1 MYALLSKIHPTPPI
15 FQIIFGIPAKAFRF
29 FTPSPFTQFANIMY
43 LCRLNLIHM
52 KKFILLLLVF
62 IGISSCSM
70 AADPATVVA
79 PTTNAVNNYL
89 LYPTTNFYTF
99 LKLDTRNGKIWQVQY
114 SMDENEFEVVLNSRE
129 LVTAGK
135 PGQFA
140 LYPTTN
146 NWTFL
151 LLDTVN
157 GDVWHVQWS
166 QDPDKRGLFK
176 IQSLY

>member
-1 MYALLSKIHPTPPI
+1 
-15 FQIIFGIPAKAFRF
+15 
-29 FTPSPFTQFANIMY
+29 
-43 LCRLNLIHM
+43 M
-52 KKFILLLLVF
+52 KKILLLLLLVLSYA
-62 IGISSCSM
+62 GYAN
-70 AADPATVVA
+70 AAEPATVVA

-89 LYPTTNFYTF
+89 LYPTTNIYTF

-114 SMDENEFEVVLNSRE
+114 SMDNNEFEVVLNSRE

-151 LLDTVN
+151 LLDTIN

-166 QDPDKRGLFK
+166 QEADNRGIIPIRSIF
-176 IQSLY
+176 

>member
-1 MYALLSKIHPTPPI
+1 MKR
-15 FQIIFGIPAKAFRF
+15 IIF
-29 FTPSPFTQFANIMY
+29 
-43 LCRLNLIHM
+43 
-52 KKFILLLLVF
+52 LLLIVLS
-62 IGISSCSM
+62 ITSCSN
-70 AADPATVVA
+70 AGEPSTVVA

-89 LYPTTNFYTF
+89 LYPTTNIYTF

-114 SMDENEFEVVLNSRE
+114 SMDENEFEVPLNSHA

-146 NWTFL
+146 IWTFI

-157 GDVWHVQWS
+157 GNVWHVQWS
-166 QDPDKRGLFK
+166 QEAENRSIIPIR
-176 IQSLY
+176 SLP

>member
-1 MYALLSKIHPTPPI
+1 
-15 FQIIFGIPAKAFRF
+15 
-29 FTPSPFTQFANIMY
+29 
-43 LCRLNLIHM
+43 M
-52 KKFILLLLVF
+52 KKIVLLLILVF
-62 IGISSCSM
+62 TLVCYTN
-70 AADPATVVA
+70 AAEPATVVA

-89 LYPTTNFYTF
+89 LYPTTNIYTF

-129 LVTAGK
+129 LVSFGK

-146 NWTFL
+146 NWTFI
-151 LLDTVN
+151 LLDTIN

-166 QDPDKRGLFK
+166 QDADKRGLFR
-176 IQSLY
+176 IRSMY

>member
-1 MYALLSKIHPTPPI
+1 
-15 FQIIFGIPAKAFRF
+15 
-29 FTPSPFTQFANIMY
+29 
-43 LCRLNLIHM
+43 M
-52 KKFILLLLVF
+52 KKILLFLLVMLSAVSF
-62 IGISSCSM
+62 SS
-70 AADPATVVA
+70 AAETATVVA

-89 LYPTTNFYTF
+89 LYPTTNIYTF

-114 SMDENEFEVVLNSRE
+114 SMDDNEFEVVLNSRE
-129 LVTAGK
+129 LVATGK

-151 LLDTVN
+151 LLDTIN

-166 QDPDKRGLFK
+166 QEAENRG
-176 IQSLY
+176 IIPIRSLY

>member
-1 MYALLSKIHPTPPI
+1 
-15 FQIIFGIPAKAFRF
+15 
-29 FTPSPFTQFANIMY
+29 
-43 LCRLNLIHM
+43 M
-52 KKFILLLLVF
+52 KKIVLFFLFAFSLA
-62 IGISSCSM
+62 SYSY
-70 AADPATVVA
+70 AAEPATVVA

-89 LYPTTNFYTF
+89 LYPTTNIYTF

-114 SMDENEFEVVLNSRE
+114 SMDDNEFEVVLNSRE
-129 LVTAGK
+129 LVTTGK

-151 LLDTVN
+151 LLDTIN

-166 QDPDKRGLFK
+166 QEADNRVIIPIRSLF
-176 IQSLY
+176 

>member
-1 MYALLSKIHPTPPI
+1 
-15 FQIIFGIPAKAFRF
+15 
-29 FTPSPFTQFANIMY
+29 
-43 LCRLNLIHM
+43 M
-52 KKFILLLLVF
+52 KKLTLILLFLCCLTV
-62 IGISSCSM
+62 GSY
-70 AADPATVVA
+70 AAEPATIVA
-79 PTTNAVNNYL
+79 PTTTQTNNFA
-89 LYPTTNFYTF
+89 LYPTTNMYTF

-129 LVTAGK
+129 LVTTGK

-151 LLDTVN
+151 LLDTIN

-166 QDPDKRGLFK
+166 QEPENRGL
-176 IQSLY
+176 IPIRSLF

>member
-1 MYALLSKIHPTPPI
+1 
-15 FQIIFGIPAKAFRF
+15 
-29 FTPSPFTQFANIMY
+29 
-43 LCRLNLIHM
+43 M
-52 KKFILLLLVF
+52 KKLILFLVF
-62 IGISSCSM
+62 TSFSVGFSQ
-70 AADPATVVA
+70 AAEPATIVA
-79 PTTNAVNNYL
+79 PATNAVNNYL
-89 LYPTTNFYTF
+89 LYPTTNIYTF

-114 SMDENEFEVVLNSRE
+114 SMDENEFEVALNPQE
-129 LVTAGK
+129 LVVSGK

-166 QDPDKRGLFK
+166 QDAINRGIIPIK
-176 IQSLY
+176 SLY

>member
-1 MYALLSKIHPTPPI
+1 
-15 FQIIFGIPAKAFRF
+15 
-29 FTPSPFTQFANIMY
+29 
-43 LCRLNLIHM
+43 M
-52 KKFILLLLVF
+52 KKNILSLLIVF
-62 IGISSCSM
+62 CMASCLK
-70 AADPATVVA
+70 AAEPATIVA
-79 PTTNAVNNYL
+79 TTTNAVNNYL
-89 LYPTTNFYTF
+89 LYPTTNVYTF

-114 SMDENEFEVVLNSRE
+114 SMDENEFEVALNSRE

-166 QDPDKRGLFK
+166 QEAEKRGLFP
-176 IQSLY
+176 IRSL

>member
-1 MYALLSKIHPTPPI
+1 
-15 FQIIFGIPAKAFRF
+15 
-29 FTPSPFTQFANIMY
+29 
-43 LCRLNLIHM
+43 M
-52 KKFILLLLVF
+52 KRLLLLLFLILGYV
-62 IGISSCSM
+62 GYAN
-70 AADPATVVA
+70 AAEPATIVA
-79 PTTNAVNNYL
+79 PATNAVNNYL
-89 LYPTTNFYTF
+89 LYTTTNIYTF

-114 SMDENEFEVVLNSRE
+114 SMDDNEFELVLNSRE

-151 LLDTVN
+151 LLDTIN

-166 QDPDKRGLFK
+166 QEAENRGIIPIRSIF
-176 IQSLY
+176 

>member
-1 MYALLSKIHPTPPI
+1 
-15 FQIIFGIPAKAFRF
+15 
-29 FTPSPFTQFANIMY
+29 
-43 LCRLNLIHM
+43 M
-52 KKFILLLLVF
+52 KKVLFLFLLVLF
-62 IGISSCSM
+62 SVCYAN
-70 AADPATVVA
+70 AAEPATVIA

-89 LYPTTNFYTF
+89 LYPTTNIYTF

-114 SMDENEFEVVLNSRE
+114 SMDDNEFEVVLNSRE
-129 LVTAGK
+129 LVTTGK

-151 LLDTVN
+151 LLDTIN

-166 QDPDKRGLFK
+166 QEADNRGIIPIRSIF
-176 IQSLY
+176 

>member
-1 MYALLSKIHPTPPI
+1 
-15 FQIIFGIPAKAFRF
+15 
-29 FTPSPFTQFANIMY
+29 
-43 LCRLNLIHM
+43 M
-52 KKFILLLLVF
+52 KKILLLLLLVF
-62 IGISSCSM
+62 SYVGYAN
-70 AADPATVVA
+70 AAEPATIVA

-89 LYPTTNFYTF
+89 LYPTTNIYTF

-114 SMDENEFEVVLNSRE
+114 SMDDNEFEVVLNSRE

-151 LLDTVN
+151 LLDTIN

-166 QDPDKRGLFK
+166 QEADNRGIFP
-176 IQSLY
+176 IRSIF